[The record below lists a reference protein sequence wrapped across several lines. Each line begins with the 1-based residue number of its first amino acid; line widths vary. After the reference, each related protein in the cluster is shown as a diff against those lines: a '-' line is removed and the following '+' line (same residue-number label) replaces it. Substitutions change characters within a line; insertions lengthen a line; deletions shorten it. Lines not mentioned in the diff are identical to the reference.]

1 MENAVIY
8 ARYSSDNQKEE
19 SITAQIRAI
28 KEWAKRERYN
38 IIDIYKDEAQSA
50 TTDDRKDFL
59 RMIDDSKEGL
69 FNAVI
74 VHKLDRFARNRYD
87 SAFYKRQLQLN
98 GVKVISI
105 LENLDDSPE
114 SIILES
120 VLEGM
125 AEYYSANLAREVK
138 KGMKETALQAKHT
151 GGNPPLGYDVG
162 PDKTLVINEHE
173 AIAVK
178 IIYTMY
184 SNGYSYEDI
193 INELNSNG
201 FKTKA
206 NKHFGKNSLYEIL
219 RQEKYTGT
227 YVYNRRVKG
236 LDGKYN
242 NHKKKP
248 NNQIIKI
255 ENGCP
260 QIIKK
265 EEWLKVQERMNGNKK
280 IGGQNKAKV
289 DYLLSGKIYC
299 GKCGS
304 AMVGHSTSDS
314 KTKKK
319 YYYYVCNNR
328 QRTKQCDLK
337 NVNKDLIEELVLDH
351 LYNNVFSDEMIEKSI
366 DKIFEYANSKK
377 NDMPDLL
384 KSYKKNLDEI
394 QSNIDK
400 TIELLLSGYKHPS
413 IKEKMDSLEEEK
425 KELETLILKTELELN
440 KVSYTREEVAKFMY
454 SFKNLKNMDPKRQKK
469 TINIFVHKIVI
480 YDDKYDMEIFTNPI
494 SSKLPAP
501 KVCDT
506 KGHGSPRPSTKRIK
520 RKFNPFFIFLSF
532 PISQMLTSCNMFVT
546 KLIYLKYIME
556 GTSNMAYIK
565 YYEVRL

>member
-1 MENAVIY
+1 MESAVIY
-8 ARYSSDNQKEE
+8 ARYSSDNQREE

-28 KEWAKRERYN
+28 KEWAKREKYN

-87 SAFYKRQLQLN
+87 SAFYKRQLKLN

-138 KGMKETALQAKHT
+138 KGMRETALQAKHT

-162 PDKTLVINEHE
+162 QDKTLIINEHE

-184 SNGYSYEDI
+184 SNGYSYGDI

-206 NKHFGKNSLYEIL
+206 NKPFGKNSLYEIL

-236 LDGKYN
+236 LNGKYN

-248 NNQIIKI
+248 NNEIIRI

-280 IGGQNKAKV
+280 IGGQNTAKV
-289 DYLLSGKIYC
+289 DYLLSGKIFC
-299 GKCGS
+299 GKCGA
-304 AMVGHSTSDS
+304 AMTGHGTSDS
-314 KTKKK
+314 STKTR
-319 YYYYVCNNR
+319 YYYYVCNNKK
-328 QRTKQCDLK
+328 RTKQCDLK
-337 NVNKDLIEELVLDH
+337 GIRKDDIEAMVLDH
-351 LYNNVFSDEMIEKSI
+351 LWKYVFCDEMIEKSI
-366 DKIFEYANSKK
+366 DKIYAYANKK
-377 NDMPDLL
+377 KEGVPNLL
-384 KSYKKNLDEI
+384 KSYQDKLSEI
-394 QSNIDK
+394 NNSIDK
-400 TIELLLSGYKHPS
+400 VIELLMSGYKNAS
-413 IKEKMDSLEEEK
+413 LKERLDGLEQEK
-425 KELETLILKTELELN
+425 KELENLIIKTELKLN
-440 KVSYTREEVAKFMY
+440 KVDYTREEISTFMY
-454 SFKNLKNMDPKRQKK
+454 AFKNFRSMPAAQQKK
-469 TINIFVHKIVI
+469 VINMFVYRVVI
-480 YDDKYDMEIFTNPI
+480 YEDKYDMEIFNNPI
-494 SSKLPAP
+494 DSNKN
-501 KVCDT
+501 K
-506 KGHGSPRPSTKRIK
+506 
-520 RKFNPFFIFLSF
+520 KFRQQRGTVHPDHRQKELNESLIPFLFFVFI
-532 PISQMLTSCNMFVT
+532 
-546 KLIYLKYIME
+546 LIPQ
-556 GTSNMAYIK
+556 
-565 YYEVRL
+565 